1 MLDSLKGY
9 LTIATGVTEVTL
21 ARAREVA
28 AALVSE
34 GFGGGS
40 SDAVGGVQELADELW
55 TTGKDNREM
64 LLQVVRLEVDR
75 AVARMGFVREDELA
89 SLRRHVDRL
98 ETELVRAQEEL
109 EFVRQDAAA
118 GSILAAAEHEAD
130 AQLLADSVIDSARR
144 MVSMTGALAAV
155 PGLAQSPW
163 ARLAKDLATSAAGMM
178 TAQSTGAEAPG
189 EAAPPKAAPKKAAPK
204 KAATKT
210 ASATTTAP
218 DKAPAKKAGAKKAA
232 AKKASAK
239 KAAAKKA
246 SAKKASLDSGTGE

>member
-1 MLDSLKGY
+1 VLDSLKGY

-21 ARAREVA
+21 ARARDVA

-34 GFGGGS
+34 GLGGGS
-40 SDAVGGVQELADELW
+40 SDVVGGVQELADELW

-98 ETELVRAQEEL
+98 ETELVRAHEEL

-178 TAQSTGAEAPG
+178 TAPSTGAEVPG
-189 EAAPPKAAPKKAAPK
+189 EAAPQKAA
-204 KAATKT
+204 
-210 ASATTTAP
+210 
-218 DKAPAKKAGAKKAA
+218 AKKAA
-232 AKKASAK
+232 AKKAAPKKTAAK
-239 KAAAKKA
+239 KAAPKKAGAKKTAAKKA
-246 SAKKASLDSGTGE
+246 SAKMANPDSVTGK

>member
-21 ARAREVA
+21 TRAREVA

-89 SLRRHVDRL
+89 SLRRQVDRL
-98 ETELVRAQEEL
+98 ETELVRAREEL

-163 ARLAKDLATSAAGMM
+163 ARLAKDLATSAADMM
-178 TAQSTGAEAPG
+178 TAPSTGAEAPG
-189 EAAPPKAAPKKAAPK
+189 EAAPPKAAPKKAA
-204 KAATKT
+204 TKT

-218 DKAPAKKAGAKKAA
+218 SKAPAKKAGANKAAAKKAGANKAA

-239 KAAAKKA
+239 KAN
-246 SAKKASLDSGTGE
+246 LDSGTGE